1 MSDLNNGSNI
11 TKDGDLTVNK
21 SVAKEKRF
29 VVSMI
34 ENIEMVIFS
43 LAVVILIFT
52 FFFRLCMVSGD
63 SMNNT
68 LVDSEKLI
76 VTNLFYEPERGDIVV
91 VHQTGALNE
100 PIVKRV
106 IAVGG
111 EVVDI
116 DFATM
121 QITVTDKNGNS
132 RVIDEPYAFYDKEG
146 NAEVRYFSHP
156 SDLSF
161 PCTVPEGHVFL
172 LGDNRY
178 NSLDSRFREI
188 GFVDERR
195 ILGKVV
201 FRVYPFD
208 KIGLID

>member
-1 MSDLNNGSNI
+1 
-11 TKDGDLTVNK
+11 
-21 SVAKEKRF
+21 
-29 VVSMI
+29 
-34 ENIEMVIFS
+34 
-43 LAVVILIFT
+43 
-52 FFFRLCMVSGD
+52 
-63 SMNNT
+63 MNNT